1 MTHHLSLNLF
11 RFLCLS
17 NNFCSYVC
25 NWRARMFASEVTA
38 QHNSLPSHASKNAPG
53 RA

>member
-11 RFLCLS
+11 RF
-17 NNFCSYVC
+17 FCSYVC